1 MESIKFIGPTL
12 IFILFYSGMIV
23 VSSTTTAYDQISNR
37 LLSPIYIPIV
47 FILFIL
53 SENIYR
59 WLTNAFHPK
68 LFKVLYIM
76 SIVMLML
83 YPLKSSIHIIDVYN
97 KLSGWGYSC
106 TDWKKSET
114 IKYIEEEISSKN
126 NYTYYSNEAGAVY
139 ILTNL
144 KTLRS
149 PSKSFSETTQS
160 FYFDSKQ
167 KKKWRNTENIC
178 LIWFDASKREH
189 LFSIRELNKT
199 VKMKELVHLKDATIY
214 IIN

>member
-1 MESIKFIGPTL
+1 
-12 IFILFYSGMIV
+12 
-23 VSSTTTAYDQISNR
+23 
-37 LLSPIYIPIV
+37 
-47 FILFIL
+47 
-53 SENIYR
+53 
-59 WLTNAFHPK
+59 
-68 LFKVLYIM
+68 M